1 MELVFV
7 FFYQVSKI
15 LNEGCDKMKKKIT
28 NKITEVLLMIP
39 IPVYLVIVAV
49 LNYIM
54 GSLMAD
60 INKMYSAVTETQ
72 KTEFFVRIIS
82 TIILWIIIMIFD
94 TAIVK
99 ISNMRMLNRNYMKW
113 ISKLTFSKV
122 SSITKV
128 GTGGISSAVHT
139 IS

>member
-1 MELVFV
+1 
-7 FFYQVSKI
+7 
-15 LNEGCDKMKKKIT
+15 MKKKIT

-72 KTEFFVRIIS
+72 KTEF
-82 TIILWIIIMIFD
+82 L
-94 TAIVK
+94 
-99 ISNMRMLNRNYMKW
+99 
-113 ISKLTFSKV
+113 
-122 SSITKV
+122 
-128 GTGGISSAVHT
+128 
-139 IS
+139 